1 METAIKTSARNIR
14 TPVATPCHP
23 QWKPGSPNRLRSS
36 QATLRGLFSSAHGW
50 AVNDQI
56 RLQCVLLHQTQE
68 LTSCSGPEGDVE
80 KQWKTWCRAFEGALA
95 VVTFQT
101 FYRGDH
107 KTLKNETLASG
118 AISSS
123 SSSSACVQ
131 VHENVQ
137 QRSMT
142 YVCKCM
148 RTYSSV
154 AWRMCASAWERT
166 AA

>member
-1 METAIKTSARNIR
+1 MLKPSKRKASQIIGCCMKPLFKKQHPNKIQGG
-14 TPVATPCHP
+14 TPWVTEILNNVIVWMVPYFA
-23 QWKPGSPNRLRSS
+23 QKPGAGHLRRP
-36 QATLRGLFSSAHGW
+36 TLLSLFKHFTG
-50 AVNDQI
+50 V
-56 RLQCVLLHQTQE
+56 
-68 LTSCSGPEGDVE
+68 
-80 KQWKTWCRAFEGALA
+80 
-95 VVTFQT
+95 
-101 FYRGDH
+101 DH

-123 SSSSACVQ
+123 SSSSSSLSSSSSSSSACWSFWR